1 MALGGWPR
9 ADDVELSQR
18 GGNMEVVA
26 NVTAAREVQEV
37 GGIVEP
43 IDRGYLARVTLG
55 NRVLE
60 REVLELFAGQ
70 LPVYVA
76 QLRAA
81 DSQKDWRFAAHTI
94 KGSALAVGANR
105 LASLAHMA
113 ERLDLEAEP
122 RSGAPAPSRRSTGSL
137 PHRRRP
143 AVTSRAYLPRPD
155 IAPI

>member
-1 MALGGWPR
+1 MAESRRL
-9 ADDVELSQR
+9 ELSQR
-18 GGNMEVVA
+18 GGNMEIVA

-70 LPVYVA
+70 LLVYVA

-81 DSQKDWRFAAHTI
+81 DSEKDWKFLAHTI
-94 KGSALAVGANR
+94 KGSALAVGANK
-105 LASLAHMA
+105 LANLAHMA
-113 ERLDLEAEP
+113 ERLDLDAEP
-122 RSGAPAPSRRSTGSL
+122 ADLERMRRQAIDGVAAASEE
-137 PHRRRP
+137 
-143 AVTSRAYLPRPD
+143 ACNY
-155 IAPI
+155 IACLFATA

>member
-1 MALGGWPR
+1 
-9 ADDVELSQR
+9 
-18 GGNMEVVA
+18 MEIVA

-70 LPVYVA
+70 LLVYVA

-81 DSQKDWRFAAHTI
+81 DSEKDWKFLAHTI
-94 KGSALAVGANR
+94 KGSALAVGANK
-105 LASLAHMA
+105 LANLAHMA
-113 ERLDLEAEP
+113 ERLDLDAEP
-122 RSGAPAPSRRSTGSL
+122 ADLERMRRQAIDGVAAASEE
-137 PHRRRP
+137 
-143 AVTSRAYLPRPD
+143 ACNY
-155 IAPI
+155 IACLFATA